1 MPTLTDTVLV
11 QAAVAA
17 KATGLNKFFIYRLG
31 TEGQIPRYK
40 AGRAV
45 RFSIPEILQWMKK
58 QGEIQSRETE

>member
-11 QAAVAA
+11 KAELAA

-31 TEGQIPRYK
+31 AEGQIPRYK

-45 RFSIPEILQWMKK
+45 RFSIPEILEWMKK
-58 QGEIQSRETE
+58 QGEIQSKGME